1 MMIVDCGNND
11 CSDQVCAKIMTI
23 DDGDDEVLCKWIQQ
37 RLWIGK

>member
-11 CSDQVCAKIMTI
+11 CSDQVCAKIII

>member
-23 DDGDDEVLCKWIQQ
+23 DDGDDEVLNVDESN
-37 RLWIGK
+37 RDFE